1 MTTVAVL
8 GAGIMASALTFPLA
22 ENGNDVRLVGT
33 HLDRDLIDSL
43 QRTGVHPGLGLAV
56 NPAVRAYQLE
66 DAPRAFEGADVAMSG
81 VNSFGVH
88 WAGRQF
94 ARLLRPGMRVLSIT
108 KGMEADD
115 EGTLRILPDVMRS
128 LVPADVADGVTWSA
142 VVGPSIAGEVAV
154 HRDTCVVFCGEDQ
167 VSLDGLADLFR
178 TPYYHVWTSTDFVG
192 HEVGA
197 AVKNIYAFAAGFGQG
212 LLDRE
217 GEAEARYRRFNYGAA
232 VFAEGQKEIRQFVS
246 MLGGRPET
254 ADGLGGVGD
263 MFVTSMGGR
272 NVRAGRYV
280 GAGIP
285 FSEVRGRLMKGVTLE
300 GVHAIS
306 VIGAAL
312 ERLTERGLVGASDFP
327 LCRHLYRVVEQDA
340 PIDMPFEE
348 FFGGMR

>member
-1 MTTVAVL
+1 
-8 GAGIMASALTFPLA
+8 MATALTFPLA
-22 ENGNDVRLVGT
+22 ENGNEVRLVGT
-33 HLDRDLIDSL
+33 HLDRDIIESI
-43 QRTGVHPGLGLAV
+43 RTTGVHPNLGLRV
-56 NPAVRAYQLE
+56 NPAVRAFQVE
-66 DAPRAFEGADVAMSG
+66 DAARAFDGADVAMSG

-88 WAGRQF
+88 WLGHQF
-94 ARLLRPGMRVLSIT
+94 AHLLRPGMRVFSIT

-115 EGTLRILPDVMRS
+115 DGTLHILPDVVKS
-128 LVPADVADGVTWSA
+128 FVPPQVADRVTWSA

-154 HRDTCVVFCGEDQ
+154 HRDTCVVFCGKDQ
-167 VSLDGLADLFR
+167 QSLDYLAGLFR

-197 AVKNIYAFAAGFGQG
+197 ATKNIYAFAAGFGQG

-217 GEAEARYRRFNYGAA
+217 GQADARYKRYNYGAA
-232 VFAEGQKEIRQFVS
+232 VFAEGQREIRQFVS
-246 MLGGRPET
+246 MLGGEPQT

-272 NVRAGRYV
+272 NVKAGRYV
-280 GAGIP
+280 GSGVA
-285 FSEVRGRLMKGVTLE
+285 FSEVRGRLMRGVTLE

-312 ERLTERGLVGASDFP
+312 ERLTERGVVDGADFP
-327 LCRHLYRVVEQDA
+327 LCRYLYQVVEHDA
-340 PIDMPFEE
+340 PLDMPFER